1 MQKNTITILGVDLT
15 QENFPNLY
23 RWAKVNP
30 EGLEET
36 LRSLAKASGGS
47 QDNLTMDA
55 INLENDLA
63 HG

>member
-1 MQKNTITILGVDLT
+1 MTNRQIIIAGVKLDE
-15 QENFPNLY
+15 ENFPHLY
-23 RWAKVNP
+23 HRAKINP
-30 EGLEET
+30 EGLEAT

>member
-1 MQKNTITILGVDLT
+1 MNENTIIIAGVKLDE
-15 QENFPNLY
+15 ENFPRLY

-36 LRSLAKASGGS
+36 LRSLAKASGGN

-55 INLENDLA
+55 INLEEDLSN
-63 HG
+63 

>member
-1 MQKNTITILGVDLT
+1 MD
-15 QENFPNLY
+15 QENFPKLY

-36 LRSLAKASGGS
+36 LRSLAKASGGN
-47 QDNLTMDA
+47 QDNLTTDA
-55 INLENDLA
+55 INLESDLA

>member
-1 MQKNTITILGVDLT
+1 MNNRLIIIAGVKLDQKN
-15 QENFPNLY
+15 FPKLY
-23 RWAKVNP
+23 RWAQTNP
-30 EGLEET
+30 EGLEGT